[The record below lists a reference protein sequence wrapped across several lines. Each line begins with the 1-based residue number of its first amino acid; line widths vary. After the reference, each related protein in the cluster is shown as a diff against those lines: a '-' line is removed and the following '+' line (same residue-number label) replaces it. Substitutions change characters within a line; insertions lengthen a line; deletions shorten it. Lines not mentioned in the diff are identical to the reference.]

1 MSDHDDL
8 VRRVERLEETQ
19 DEFSDAIH
27 ELNTTVALLNKTVE
41 MMAKAEE
48 KRETFRTRG
57 LLFVLGSFIT
67 AFMAWIMG
75 GGMSQ

>member
-1 MSDHDDL
+1 MSDHEDL
-8 VRRVERLEETQ
+8 IRRVERLEETQ

-27 ELNTTVALLNKTVE
+27 QLNTTVALLNKTVE
-41 MMAKAEE
+41 MMASAEE
-48 KRETFRTRG
+48 KRETFRSRG

-67 AFMAWIMG
+67 AFMAWVMS

>member
-1 MSDHDDL
+1 MSDHEDL

-27 ELNTTVALLNKTVE
+27 QLNTTVALLNKTVE
-41 MMAKAEE
+41 MMAQAEE
-48 KRETFRTRG
+48 KRETFRSRG

-67 AFMAWIMG
+67 AFMAWVMS

>member
-1 MSDHDDL
+1 MSDHEDL

-27 ELNTTVALLNKTVE
+27 QLNTTVALLNKTVE
-41 MMAKAEE
+41 MMASAEE
-48 KRETFRTRG
+48 KRETFRSRG

-67 AFMAWIMG
+67 AFMAWIMS

>member
-1 MSDHDDL
+1 MSDHEDL

-27 ELNTTVALLNKTVE
+27 QLNTTVALLNKTVE
-41 MMAKAEE
+41 MMASAEE
-48 KRETFRTRG
+48 KRETFRSRG

-67 AFMAWIMG
+67 AFMAWVMS

>member
-8 VRRVERLEETQ
+8 IRRVERLEETQ

-27 ELNTTVALLNKTVE
+27 ELNTTVALLNQTIK
-41 MMAKAEE
+41 MMAEAEE
-48 KRETFRTRG
+48 KRETIRSRS
-57 LLFVLGSFIT
+57 LLFIIGGFIS
-67 AFMAWIMG
+67 AFMAWIIG

>member
-1 MSDHDDL
+1 MSDHEDL

-27 ELNTTVALLNKTVE
+27 QLNTTVALLNKTVE
-41 MMAKAEE
+41 MMASAEE
-48 KRETFRTRG
+48 KRETFRSRG
-57 LLFVLGSFIT
+57 LLFILGSFIT
-67 AFMAWIMG
+67 AFMAWIMS